1 MVDEREKSTALIKN
15 ITNELERSRD
25 ELSKTKNLAE
35 KAQDDRAKLNEIEKE
50 LVGMQDSL
58 EIILEDPNTSGQVSS
73 IKSLS
78 KSVDKVLADVKLFS
92 QDPSARSLEKVTAKG
107 QPSEVDKSDGN
118 NELVNKLLVDL
129 NTAKKEISEAKAV
142 NRQERQALNERI
154 AFLEDKLQVTKND
167 LSTADNQLQGL
178 RKEMAKRVGIRFYHR
193 TEEEAQIAQKA
204 LEDASRGKLPAVPF
218 IEEMERN
225 LADSEKEFKTCLKS
239 LM

>member
-1 MVDEREKSTALIKN
+1 MNFLKP
-15 ITNELERSRD
+15 
-25 ELSKTKNLAE
+25 KNLAE

-92 QDPSARSLEKVTAKG
+92 QDPSSRSLEKVTAKG

-167 LSTADNQLQGL
+167 LSTADSQLQGL
-178 RKEMAKRVGIRFYHR
+178 RKEMAKRELEFASTIR
-193 TEEEAQIAQKA
+193 ELEEAQIAQKA
-204 LEDASRGKLPAVPF
+204 LEDASRGKLPAVPLSRKWRETWL
-218 IEEMERN
+218 IQ
-225 LADSEKEFKTCLKS
+225 KKS
-239 LM
+239 SRLV

>member
-1 MVDEREKSTALIKN
+1 MIKN

-92 QDPSARSLEKVTAKG
+92 QDPSSRSLEKSYCQRAT
-107 QPSEVDKSDGN
+107 
-118 NELVNKLLVDL
+118 
-129 NTAKKEISEAKAV
+129 
-142 NRQERQALNERI
+142 
-154 AFLEDKLQVTKND
+154 
-167 LSTADNQLQGL
+167 
-178 RKEMAKRVGIRFYHR
+178 IR
-193 TEEEAQIAQKA
+193 
-204 LEDASRGKLPAVPF
+204 SR
-218 IEEMERN
+218 
-225 LADSEKEFKTCLKS
+225 
-239 LM
+239 